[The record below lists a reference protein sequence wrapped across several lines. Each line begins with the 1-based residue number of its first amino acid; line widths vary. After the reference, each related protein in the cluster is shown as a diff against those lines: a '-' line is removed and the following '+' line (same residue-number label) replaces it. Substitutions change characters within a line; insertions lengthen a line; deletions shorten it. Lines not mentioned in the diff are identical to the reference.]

1 MIDLVL
7 DDRYRLLRKLGE
19 GGMAVVYLGN
29 DLKLGRNVAIKILKE
44 KFESHR
50 EVRTR
55 FQHEARIISAFDHP
69 NILKVFDYSGSESK
83 RMWIVTELVHGRN
96 LGQIVETAPGGWLHP
111 VIAACIVKEVSKALS
126 VAHLAGI
133 VHRDI
138 KPDNVMMT
146 QLGQVK
152 LMDFGIAKIGQEN
165 TMTQTGMFMG
175 SPSYMSPEQVRGR
188 DVDARSDIYSLGV
201 MFYELTTGKL
211 PFSAQSTADIAMKIL
226 NGQYQHPRFIKEQI
240 PIEVND
246 LIVSMMT
253 GDAKNRPQA
262 IETVSR
268 SIDRY
273 LQNYGFES
281 SSSELERCFR
291 DPQAYG
297 ERLGKMLEVTAL
309 VALPTQLLDL
319 RENVGE
325 KLDLAQQK
333 SGSSQKNQTLHIRS
347 VQEAIRLHNEAAIDQ
362 PIPVVPEIRKVQLN
376 AVSKNSVVEDSKAAS
391 SKNAP
396 SQNMQRP
403 SALPTPVQSSRLD
416 HRLPRRLHTPAPRR
430 DQFRSIVGQLPER
443 RLRMREISAMQHQTN
458 SRPDSSNRLEANPNF
473 VMGSTPSMRGLPRQ
487 PHRRRSV
494 ANHIIYKEVRLREKG
509 HMGLVFFALFTVFV
523 TALIISQ
530 PNRAKEVFA
539 TNFALF
545 QKTTPSE
552 ILKPQ
557 KNGKNTG
564 RSQNVTQPKTPVS
577 IVDSRVSTQ
586 QEKSKPSVLPLEK
599 STQEM
604 STIKEKPTKGPK
616 DARANR
622 DSSSRNIKPA
632 QMNQTNQSNIQTA
645 PRKDDVRKA
654 EFESPTTTSKTESIN
669 KSNRVQSNQE
679 IAIQKPT
686 SEGKSEFRVSSTPA
700 AEIWSKG
707 AKLGS
712 TNEAGTSSSW
722 ISLDAGSHDLEL
734 RRSGYKSKTVV
745 LNLKANLPIEMPRVI
760 LERINDSQVNELQVT
775 AEKIQVT
782 ISISVLGRS
791 FDSKLMKTPIQ
802 IKMLNLSSREVLV
815 LNATSSKTV
824 FNLEKAPYEISVKR
838 QNEIKSR
845 KIDLIRAQ
853 DPITYSVD
861 FETQG
866 ASP

>member
-29 DLKLGRNVAIKILKE
+29 DLKLGRHVALKILKE

-240 PIEVND
+240 PLEVND

-309 VALPTQLLDL
+309 VALPTQLVDL
-319 RENVGE
+319 RENVDK
-325 KLDLAQQK
+325 KLDLVQQK
-333 SGSSQKNQTLHIRS
+333 SGSGQKDQTLHIRS

-362 PIPVVPEIRKVQLN
+362 PIPVVPEVRKPQLN
-376 AVSKNSVVEDSKAAS
+376 VLSTNGALEYLKAAS
-391 SKNAP
+391 SKNEP
-396 SQNMQRP
+396 SQNMQR
-403 SALPTPVQSSRLD
+403 SVSLPILVQTSRLD
-416 HRLPRRLHTPAPRR
+416 HRLPRRLHNPAPRR
-430 DQFRSIVGQLPER
+430 DQYRSIVGQLPER
-443 RLRMREISAMQHQTN
+443 RLRMREFNAQQHQTN
-458 SRPDSSNRLEANPNF
+458 SRPDSSNHLEANPNF
-473 VMGSTPSMRGLPRQ
+473 VMGSTSGMRGLPRQ

-494 ANHIIYKEVRLREKG
+494 ANHIIYKEVRLRERG
-509 HMGLVFFALFTVFV
+509 HLGLVFFALITVFL

-530 PNRAKEVFA
+530 PNKAKEVFA

-552 ILKPQ
+552 ILNPQ
-557 KNGKNTG
+557 KNSKNTF
-564 RSQNVTQPKTPVS
+564 RPPSVTQPKIPAS

-586 QEKSKPSVLPLEK
+586 QEKNKSSNPFFEK
-599 STQEM
+599 STQEI
-604 STIKEKPTKGPK
+604 STIKEKPLKSPK
-616 DARANR
+616 DTRTNQ
-622 DSSSRNIKPA
+622 DSSSGNIRPA
-632 QMNQTNQSNIQTA
+632 QKHQKNQPNLQTV
-645 PRKDDVRKA
+645 PRKDDAKKT
-654 EFESPTTTSKTESIN
+654 EFEVLTTTSKNESTN
-669 KSNRVQSNQE
+669 KATRVQSNQE

-700 AEIWSKG
+700 AEIWTKG

-712 TNEAGTSSSW
+712 TNEAGPSSSW
-722 ISLDAGSHDLEL
+722 ISLDAGRHDIEL
-734 RRSGYKSKTVV
+734 RRSGYKSKTVA
-745 LNLKANLPIEMPRVI
+745 LNLKANLPVEMLRVI
-760 LERINDSQVNELQVT
+760 LERINDAKTNELQVT
-775 AEKIQVT
+775 SERIQVT

-791 FDSKLMKTPIQ
+791 FDSKLMRTPIQ

-815 LNATSSKTV
+815 QNASSSKTV

-845 KIDLIRAQ
+845 KIDLLRAQ